1 MRRLALGSAL
11 ITLMAFAVGPA
22 SALGGAL
29 VFGPAAAS
37 GPSPLSTPPC
47 SATAGTGS
55 VLQPIPELFPNSEVE
70 PWVDVSPVDGDGD
83 SIVGDVV
90 AGLYQQDRWS
100 NGGSRDNVASISFD
114 GGATWQQITFA
125 GLTECGGG
133 EFDRNTDPWLS
144 FAPNGDL
151 HLMHLVLDIVPPP
164 GQEGGFGP
172 NAMIAQKIPA
182 AAFADGVIAPG
193 EISAPITLAR
203 DDEGD
208 LHDKNSMTADPT
220 DSDFVYA
227 VWDFLT
233 IPEGHQI
240 NPERGIGNFVGFGFK
255 SVTLFTRTTDGG
267 GSWSEPEIIYN
278 PAGNNQTI
286 GNQIVVGPDGTLFNF
301 FDEIL
306 NFRNDDGPPQFDLN
320 LSMIRSPDQ
329 GETWLPR
336 GRPIR
341 IDDIRSRLVRDPD
354 QPAAPLARDR
364 HRTQDLIPD
373 VAVDPSSGDL
383 YAVWMDTRFSPAGSQ
398 NDIAFTMSTDG
409 GTTWSAPIQ
418 VNQTPATATGNNGH
432 AFTPSVHVLPNGT
445 IGVSYYDFRNNV
457 PGGGTSTD
465 HWLVH
470 CHPASEVCSSAG
482 SWDDLGDEVRV
493 TPASFDARQAPVAR
507 GFFLGDYVGLDDDG
521 TNFTAF
527 FAEGVGPGN
536 PTDIFYAEVS
546 A

>member
-1 MRRLALGSAL
+1 MRKLALASAL
-11 ITLMAFAVGPA
+11 VILMVFAVGPA
-22 SALGGAL
+22 SAGPGSL
-29 VFGPAAAS
+29 VMAPVAAS
-37 GPSPLSTPPC
+37 GPSPLSSPPC
-47 SATAGTGS
+47 SATPGTGS
-55 VLQPIPELFPNSEVE
+55 ALQPIPELFPNSEVE

-90 AGLYQQDRWS
+90 AGIYQQDRWS
-100 NGGSRDNVASISFD
+100 NGGARDNVASISFD
-114 GGATWQQITFA
+114 GGAAWQQITFT

-151 HLMHLVLDIVPPP
+151 HLMHLVLDIEPPP

-172 NAMIAQKIPA
+172 NAMVAQKISA
-182 AAFADGVIAPG
+182 AAFADGVIADA

-203 DDEGD
+203 DDTGN

-220 DSDFVYA
+220 DPNNVYA

-233 IPEGHQI
+233 LPEGHQL
-240 NPERGIGNFVGFGFK
+240 NPERGLGNLIGFGFK
-255 SVTLFTRTTDGG
+255 SVTLFTRSSDAGAT
-267 GSWSEPEIIYN
+267 WSEPRIIYN
-278 PAGNNQTI
+278 PGGNNQTI
-286 GNQIVVGPDGTLFNF
+286 GNQIVVSPDGTLFNF

-306 NFRNDDGPPQFDLN
+306 NFRSDDGPPQFDLN
-320 LSMIRSPDQ
+320 LSMKFSPDQ
-329 GETWLPR
+329 GTTWLPK
-336 GRPIR
+336 GRPVR
-341 IDDIRSRLVRDPD
+341 IADMLSILIRDPD
-354 QPAAPLARDR
+354 QPTAPGARDR
-364 HRTQDLIPD
+364 HRAADLNPD
-373 VAVDPSSGDL
+373 VAVDPNNGNL
-383 YAVWMDTRFSPAGSQ
+383 YAVWQDARFSGSVH

-409 GTTWSAPIQ
+409 GRTWSPPIK
-418 VNQTPATATGNNGH
+418 VSQTPDSATGHNGH

-470 CHPASEVCSSAG
+470 CHPGTQDCALAG

-493 TPASFDARQAPVAR
+493 TPASFDSRQAPVAR
-507 GFFLGDYVGLDDDG
+507 GFFLGDYAGLDDDG

-546 A
+546 T